1 MGLSRGSGQNL
12 FQKAR
17 EGQCR
22 RAGTVRNRCRVAD
35 KGVCLYATWIQLR
48 LLLRLVPMLVVM
60 GIIFFFSHQPGNTLS
75 LPPLPGIDK
84 ICHLAIY
91 GVLALTVLWFLAPGR
106 QEPPV
111 RTALKTVLF
120 CLVYGL
126 SDEFHQ
132 SYIPQR
138 SVSGFDLLADLAGA
152 ILVSV
157 IWLNSR
163 RLRLFMDSGYSVLAA
178 RLEGVYSDSKCKL

>member
-1 MGLSRGSGQNL
+1 LPI
-12 FQKAR
+12 F
-17 EGQCR
+17 
-22 RAGTVRNRCRVAD
+22 
-35 KGVCLYATWIQLR
+35 
-48 LLLRLVPMLVVM
+48 LRLVPMLVVM
-60 GIIFFFSHQPGNTLS
+60 GTIFFFSHQPGNTLT
-75 LPPLPGIDK
+75 LPAIPGIDK

-91 GVLALTVLWFLAPGR
+91 ALLAMTVLWCLGPGR
-106 QEPPV
+106 QGPPV
-111 RTALKTVLF
+111 RVTLKTVLF

-138 SVSGFDLLADLAGA
+138 SVCGFDLLADLAGA

-163 RLRLFMDSGYSVLAA
+163 RLRLFMDSGYSVLAR
-178 RLEGVYSDSKCKL
+178 RLEGVYFDSKF